1 MSLARYTSEESI
13 TTDLRLDILDAEER
27 SPDENPEKALWRTK
41 EAVLRELARLLA
53 ATGRVGSESKL
64 FQDLLFREKKASTGI
79 GGGLAIPHI
88 RTLQAKE
95 LIVALAISRD
105 GVDFDAMDQKKVQVF
120 VAMVTPPYEDKLYL
134 RVLKSLGNAFS
145 APGVKNSL
153 LEAKNSG
160 EVIRILSRLS

>member
-1 MSLARYTSEESI
+1 MSLARYTCEESI
-13 TTDLRLDILDAEER
+13 TVDLRVDVEEA
-27 SPDENPEKALWRTK
+27 SPDEHPDKALWRTK

-79 GGGLAIPHI
+79 GGGIAIPHI

-105 GVDFDAMDQKKVQVF
+105 GVDFDAVDQKKVHVF
-120 VAMVTPPYEDKLYL
+120 IAMVTPPYEDKLYL

-153 LEAKNSG
+153 LEAKNAG

>member
-1 MSLARYTSEESI
+1 MSLARYTCEESI
-13 TTDLRLDILDAEER
+13 STDLRLDLPE
-27 SPDENPEKALWRTK
+27 PNPEEHPDKALWRTK

-64 FQDLLFREKKASTGI
+64 FQDVLFREKKASTGI
-79 GGGLAIPHI
+79 GGGIAIPHI

-95 LIVALAISRD
+95 LIVAVALSRD
-105 GVDFDAMDQKKVQVF
+105 GIEFDAMDRQKVNVF

-145 APGVKNSL
+145 APGVKQSL
-153 LEAKNSG
+153 LAAKNSG
-160 EVIRILSRLS
+160 EVLRILSRLS